1 MEIYHHKY
9 FTLHLNSDENTTM
22 TMSLRS
28 FLHFLFSSWACTT
41 LIHIIIIAI
50 INPLPPPF
58 RLHHIK
64 SSSAPKKQPG
74 RDITHL
80 EVPCE
85 DWEWNYKWNYLTTE
99 HTVKEKDGFHYLHYV
114 CCFIFSSLSFFPQ
127 LSCYCVFLVERKQVV
142 FFCFSS

>member
-28 FLHFLFSSWACTT
+28 FLHFFFSWACTA
-41 LIHIIIIAI
+41 LIHIIIIAV

-64 SSSAPKKQPG
+64 SSLAPEKQPG

-114 CCFIFSSLSFFPQ
+114 CCFIFSSFFSSST
-127 LSCYCVFLVERKQVV
+127 LLLLCIFSRSKQVV